1 MAKTSK
7 ATVKINCLKAW
18 MTENKFPKVKLQTT
32 NILTNYDKR

>member
-18 MTENKFPKVKLQTT
+18 MMENKIPKVKLSTS
-32 NILTNYDKR
+32 LTPNYDRK

>member
-18 MTENKFPKVKLQTT
+18 MTENKFPKIKLTT
-32 NILTNYDKR
+32 TQPATYGKH